1 MDEWTLND
9 LLECSVCLDR
19 LDTSSKVL
27 PCQHTFCKKCL
38 EEIVSSHKELRCPEC
53 RVLVECK
60 VDELPPNVLLMRIL
74 EGMRN
79 NPRKRPGHIP
89 GGSSSNPSADLPSP
103 SHTRQ
108 SSGEAPC
115 NLTPQHIRQKSNELL
130 TNLTNHQRQR
140 SAELLQLNESPRS
153 QPVSKS
159 GPGGH
164 PYARAI
170 YDYASKEPGD
180 LNFKKDDIVILRRKI
195 DNNWFYGEVNGT
207 TGAFPMSYVQ
217 IMTPLPTSHIPQCKA
232 LYDFRMNNNDEEGCL
247 KFTKG
252 EIITVIRRV
261 DENWAEGRLADKIGI
276 FPLAFVEMNSVA
288 RALMKL
294 STNSQPGPSRNAPP
308 TPTPASDDAT
318 PLISTSNPPVPP
330 QSIVIPALPPPT
342 PLTRQMASSG
352 SHTSPT
358 SPSSS
363 STSSSPTVSSNTNS
377 TSTSSSSSTES
388 TPTSPPPSSLPT
400 PSKRHSFSHLVMVQ
414 HGSNSAS
421 QPSTPH
427 RYSAE
432 ILSSIKDPQSDPSS
446 SQTKPSSHGQ
456 TNTSPSGNNST
467 QAQSNSPQTNASHS
481 QTNSSH
487 SQTNSSHSQTN
498 SSQGSTSHA
507 VSSPCH
513 QSPSST
519 AESTELKRQPSLRS
533 YKKLSGGSAI
543 GSPSVPSPSS
553 PHISLKT
560 PALYIAIYPYKPQKD
575 DELELRRG
583 SVYTVT
589 ERCQDGWF
597 KGTSQR
603 TQRSGVFPGNY
614 VAPAKSL
621 PALQAQLRG
630 LRSGSSS
637 SPSRPHSSPS
647 SSSATS
653 TSAEPPRL
661 STPKNRPNRIGGVL
675 SASTPPD
682 LPPRSHSPNPSSTS
696 TSWHGGH
703 STTQETA
710 RSSLLVIPP
719 PNVSVPNT
727 PVSASGAEKK
737 KDKSSGGGVSLMRRL
752 TNITSKSKSPPPP
765 CYSMDNPVF
774 EDSTISTMAP
784 LSSVTPTSSVHT
796 PHIHVRSDSCPSK
809 LLGHVS
815 AEHRMLS
822 PASSQRSKHKDRPS
836 AINHFSPRPV
846 DAVVSESSSSTQH
859 NHRKSNSLDASSAS
873 SPVASDPNNRKPK
886 PQPVPTVRER
896 FRCIVPYPPNSE
908 YELELRVGDLIYV
921 HKKRDDGWYKGTLQ
935 RTGRTGLFPASF
947 VESF

>member
-74 EGMRN
+74 EG
-79 NPRKRPGHIP
+79 KG
-89 GGSSSNPSADLPSP
+89 
-103 SHTRQ
+103 
-108 SSGEAPC
+108 
-115 NLTPQHIRQKSNELL
+115 
-130 TNLTNHQRQR
+130 TNQ
-140 SAELLQLNESPRS
+140 
-153 QPVSKS
+153 

-363 STSSSPTVSSNTNS
+363 SGEIITVIRRVDENWAEGRLADKIGIFPLAFVEMNSVARALMKLSTKSDSCPSKLLGHVSAEHRMLSPASSQRSKHKDRPSAINHFSPRPVDAVVSE
-377 TSTSSSSSTES
+377 SSSST
-388 TPTSPPPSSLPT
+388 
-400 PSKRHSFSHLVMVQ
+400 Q
-414 HGSNSAS
+414 HNHRKSNSLDAS
-421 QPSTPH
+421 SASSPIASDPNNRKPKPQPVPTVRE

-543 GSPSVPSPSS
+543 GSPSAPSPSS

-836 AINHFSPRPV
+836 AMNHFSPRPV